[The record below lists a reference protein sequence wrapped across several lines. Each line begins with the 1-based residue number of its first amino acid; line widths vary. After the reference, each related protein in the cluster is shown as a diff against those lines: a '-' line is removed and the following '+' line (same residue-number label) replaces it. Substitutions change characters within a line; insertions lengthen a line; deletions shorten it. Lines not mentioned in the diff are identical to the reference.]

1 MFKEHRSIRQ
11 TEESLISGH
20 IEEENQEKKSSNEME
35 NYTNILEAGSD
46 QNDENNNKEE
56 GQEMRNGA
64 EDLGLLVV
72 GDWVAVIYEREWHI
86 GKILEVDEDEKDC
99 LVSKVK

>member
-1 MFKEHRSIRQ
+1 MKI
-11 TEESLISGH
+11 
-20 IEEENQEKKSSNEME
+20 KKSASEME
-35 NYTNILEAGSD
+35 TYTNILEAGSD

-72 GDWVAVIYEREWHI
+72 D
-86 GKILEVDEDEKDC
+86 D
-99 LVSKVK
+99 